1 MQIGQFRATEEKQ
14 RQECRAR
21 VNKWKHLLA
30 ELASWRCQFAKL
42 HHVPL
47 QRATRQGL
55 APASWRVFGPLWGL
69 WALCAPKPA
78 RPLAGLYFPVLSSVS
93 SVIWKMLR

>member
-30 ELASWRCQFAKL
+30 ELASW
-42 HHVPL
+42 
-47 QRATRQGL
+47 
-55 APASWRVFGPLWGL
+55 
-69 WALCAPKPA
+69 
-78 RPLAGLYFPVLSSVS
+78 
-93 SVIWKMLR
+93 